1 MRLPRSERGDRGG
14 ASRRRVA
21 PRQDGTR
28 GRSMDIQYLMKQ
40 AKKLEKAMADARE
53 TLSGLTVDAESGG
66 GLVKV
71 QMNGKCEI
79 VRLTIDPKAL
89 EPSGSAGRRAE
100 AQPQHGLE
108 PSGSAGDPADLA
120 MLEDLVSAAVNAG
133 VEKARAAA
141 DAHMA
146 KATGGVTIPGLG

>member
-1 MRLPRSERGDRGG
+1 L
-14 ASRRRVA
+14 
-21 PRQDGTR
+21 
-28 GRSMDIQYLMKQ
+28 DIQYLMRQ

-53 TLSGLTVDAESGG
+53 KLSELSVEAESGG

-71 QMNGKCEI
+71 QMNGKCE
-79 VRLTIDPKAL
+79 VTRLAIDPKAL
-89 EPSGSAGRRAE
+89 
-100 AQPQHGLE
+100 
-108 PSGSAGDPADLA
+108 DPADVA

-146 KATGGVTIPGLG
+146 NATGGIKIPGVG